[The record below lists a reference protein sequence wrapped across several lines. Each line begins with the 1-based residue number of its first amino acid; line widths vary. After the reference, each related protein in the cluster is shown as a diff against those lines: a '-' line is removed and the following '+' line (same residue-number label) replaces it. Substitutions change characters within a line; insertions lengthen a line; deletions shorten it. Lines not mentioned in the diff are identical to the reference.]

1 MEMEVKSVQDLVAI
15 VKRRRWSIIAPAAAV
30 FCIAAII
37 ALVLPPK
44 YRSTSTILI
53 EDQEVP
59 RDFVSSTVT
68 GYAESR
74 LQTISQRIMGTTRLL
89 EIITRFNLY
98 PELKSTKTTEE
109 IVDKLRKDI
118 KFNTISADVIDP
130 RTGQPRPATIAFTLA
145 YQGKNPQMVQKV
157 ANDLAS
163 LYLEEN
169 LAVRTRQSQGT
180 TSFMED
186 EMKAVQVQIEALDKQ
201 ISAYKQRNVNTLPE
215 LVQVN
220 MQSMD
225 STDREIVS
233 LSYQLRTLKE
243 RESNLQA
250 QLATTPSDAG
260 NQDKARLSELRIKL
274 GEMKTRL
281 TDQHPDVIK
290 AKSEL
295 AELVKQLRAGGQDP
309 ADNKPDN
316 PAYIALTTQLAGVKS
331 EISSTRQQI
340 ENFNRK
346 KDDFQRRIAASPA
359 VEEGYKNI
367 LLQRNNLQ
375 LKYDDLSKKFMEAK
389 VSSGLEKEQKGER
402 FTIID
407 AARLPEKPVS
417 PNLPAILLIGLV
429 LGVGSGVGLA
439 AIREQGDR
447 TVRSPEV
454 LARVTG
460 FPVLACIPEIV
471 NEQDLGQVKR
481 TRWKLVVGG
490 AALLLVTVVLFH
502 FCVMDLDVFWAK
514 VMRRLG
520 I

>member
-1 MEMEVKSVQDLVAI
+1 MEMEIKSVQDLVAI
-15 VKRRRWSIIAPAAAV
+15 VKRRRWNIIVPAAV
-30 FCIAAII
+30 IFCVAAI
-37 ALVLPPK
+37 LVFVLPPV

-53 EDQEVP
+53 EEQEVP
-59 RDFVSSTVT
+59 RDYVNSTVT

-74 LQTISQRIMGTTRLL
+74 LQTINQRIMGATRLL
-89 EIITRFNLY
+89 EIITRFDLY
-98 PELKSTKTTEE
+98 PELKRKKTTEE
-109 IVDKLRKDI
+109 IVAKLRKDI
-118 KFNTISADVIDP
+118 KFETISADVIDP
-130 RTGQPRPATIAFTLA
+130 RSGQRRPATIAFTLS

-157 ANDLAS
+157 ASELAS

-169 LAVRTRQSQGT
+169 LAVRSRQSLGT
-180 TSFMED
+180 TKFMED
-186 EMKAVQVQIEALDKQ
+186 EMKTVQVQLRSIDAQ

-215 LVQVN
+215 LVQAN

-225 STDREIVS
+225 STDREVVS
-233 LSYQLRTLKE
+233 LTYQLRTLKE
-243 RESNLQA
+243 RESNLHA
-250 QLATTPSDAG
+250 QLATTPADAG
-260 NQDKARLSELRIKL
+260 NQDKARLSELRVKL

-290 AKSEL
+290 AKSEV

-316 PAYIALTTQLAGVKS
+316 PAYIALKTQLAGVRS
-331 EISSTRQQI
+331 EITSTKQQI

-346 KDDFQRRIAASPA
+346 KDNFQRRIAASPG

-375 LKYDDLSKKFMEAK
+375 QKYDDLSRKFMEAK
-389 VSSGLEKEQKGER
+389 VSNGLEKEQKGER

-417 PNLPAILLIGLV
+417 PNVPAIILIGLIF
-429 LGVGSGVGLA
+429 GIGSGTGLA
-439 AIREQGDR
+439 AIREQSDQ
-447 TVRSPEV
+447 TVRSPLV
-454 LARVTG
+454 LARATG

-471 NEQDLGQVKR
+471 NEQDHGQVR
-481 TRWKLVVGG
+481 SMRWKLIMGG
-490 AALLLVTVVLFH
+490 MVLLVAAIVLFH
-502 FCVMDLDVFWAK
+502 FFVMDLDVFWARA
-514 VMRRLG
+514 MRRFG